1 MFFRD
6 LETFTQEVPGC
17 DGLSSYQ
24 KIPFPLMRFDTN
36 TIIQVIST

>member
-24 KIPFPLMRFDTN
+24 KTPFPLMRLDQT
-36 TIIQVIST
+36 QLYKL